1 MLKINQLHFAFDKSV
16 RTAESSPEFLF
27 DAQFPTSL
35 ISLITGASGAGKS
48 TLLNLI
54 AGFYQ
59 PQQGDIIHQSQKIT
73 DLLPGLRKIGFLFQ
87 NHNLF
92 PHLNIQQNIALGLK
106 ESVTDVQ
113 NQQIDA
119 LLQELQLENYQHK
132 LPAELSIGEQQRVAL
147 ARIFLQIE
155 QKHVQ
160 IILLDEPF
168 AMLDKKLRLL
178 LINKLYEKIK
188 QHQLIC
194 LLVSHHPEE
203 IANFAHHPYHLQNG
217 RIESVTSTS
226 I

>member
-1 MLKINQLHFAFDKSV
+1 MLKINQLHFAFDKKDV
-16 RTAESSPEFLF
+16 ATQFIF
-27 DAQFPTSL
+27 DATLSAGT
-35 ISLITGASGAGKS
+35 INLITGVSGAGKS

-54 AGFYQ
+54 AGFYKQ
-59 PQQGDIIHQSQKIT
+59 NSGHIIHQQQRI
-73 DLLPGLRKIGFLFQ
+73 DNLPPRDRKIAFLFQ
-87 NHNLF
+87 NYNLF
-92 PHLNIQQNIALGLK
+92 PHLNAQQNIALGLK
-106 ESVTDVQ
+106 ESITAWQ
-113 NQQIDA
+113 EQSIES
-119 LLQELQLENYQHK
+119 LLQELQLEHYQHK
-132 LPAELSIGEQQRVAL
+132 LPAELSIGEQQRLAL

-203 IANFAHHPYHLQNG
+203 IADFVHHPYHLQNG
-217 RIESVTSTS
+217 RIDSITST
-226 I
+226 